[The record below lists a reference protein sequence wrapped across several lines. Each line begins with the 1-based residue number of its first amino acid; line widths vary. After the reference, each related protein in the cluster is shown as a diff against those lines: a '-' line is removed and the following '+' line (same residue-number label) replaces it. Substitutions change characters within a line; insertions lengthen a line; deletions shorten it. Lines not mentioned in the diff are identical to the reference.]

1 MEDKVICYCL
11 DLKESDIV
19 EAINNGA
26 KTLEEIQDATGA
38 GTACGSC
45 IGDIADIMAKNI
57 K

>member
-1 MEDKVICYCL
+1 MEDKVVCYCL

-26 KTLEEIQDATGA
+26 KTLEEVQDVTGA
-38 GTACGSC
+38 GSACGSC
-45 IGDIADIMAKNI
+45 IGDIEEIIAKTV